1 MMYRRFGA
9 LFHWGELVLGDVGS
23 GIRDDAGDAD
33 YYAGLGVD
41 AGHTAYDAFEGAV
54 GDQYHAAR
62 AVVYFVV
69 GDGI

>member
-1 MMYRRFGA
+1 M
-9 LFHWGELVLGDVGS
+9 LGDVGS

-41 AGHTAYDAFEGAV
+41 AGHAAYDAFEGAV
-54 GDQYHAAR
+54 GDQYHATG

>member
-1 MMYRRFGA
+1 M
-9 LFHWGELVLGDVGS
+9 LGDVGS

-41 AGHTAYDAFEGAV
+41 AGHTANDAFEGAV
-54 GDQYHAAR
+54 GDQYHAAG
-62 AVVYFVV
+62 AVVYLVV